1 MWKCGSCRRQFS
13 VLAGTVLQGTRISL
27 RTWIAVAG
35 AYADGDPCLTPGEL
49 AAAHGVSA
57 ESARHLLRRLDARL
71 WPGRAAGDPLR
82 ALLRIPAGDAARI
95 RDATPPRVRPA
106 PQRGPTADYGGA

>member
-1 MWKCGSCRRQFS
+1 

-35 AYADGDPCLTPGEL
+35 AYAGGDPVPTSGEL
-49 AAAHGVSA
+49 ATAHGVSA
-57 ESARHLLRRLDARL
+57 ESARHLLRRLDVAL
-71 WPGRAAGDPLR
+71 AGASEGDPLR